1 MNWDQ
6 VKGDWKQLRGNI
18 KEKWGKL
25 TDNDLTVIDGK
36 KDQLVGA
43 LQKRYG
49 YEKEQA
55 ERALDD
61 FVCGINPQENCSPS
75 KSDSCSTS
83 SGQCH

>member
-6 VKGDWKQLRGNI
+6 VKGEWKQVRGTI

-61 FVCGINPQENCSPS
+61 FVCHMNPQDNCSTA
-75 KSDSCSTS
+75 KSSSCSTT
-83 SGQCH
+83 SGECR

>member
-6 VKGDWKQLRGNI
+6 VKGEWKQVRGSI

-61 FVCGINPQENCSPS
+61 FVCHMDPGGSCSPS
-75 KSDSCSTS
+75 KSEDCSTS